1 MWRGALP
8 EAPFCGDVPAI
19 LIAPLGAL
27 ASRVL
32 LPCTPAHPAM
42 ATGATGGGVQLAFL
56 LCCTPAH
63 YSAVTCCA
71 GGTRDS
77 DSPGAKNQRRQRGE
91 ARHNLLSELDAAR
104 GIASEGHRKSTIEG
118 LMRSGDTYNA
128 GDFSQLHLDFKAS
141 HNAVFIALA
150 EWAHACDCVPVE
162 QHQTLPAPNVFY
174 LDGSDGG
181 TTRALLASGF
191 ATSQLHVANI
201 FENTVAALV
210 FPPLSLDA
218 SRVVLGR
225 AEDALSHELADTP
238 FAAIYLDGC
247 GGAAG
252 PLREMVRAVFHAPSR
267 KSSRLALGFTLTQ
280 AHPSG
285 RSLADR
291 EQVPA
296 AIFLNPART
305 LVCQLVSF
313 YDDDGA
319 VIPNRT
325 WSGRWWRQRDG
336 TALAHITLAMHQA
349 CMECRPTLP
358 SSMPEPSLR
367 GWPVVG
373 LARASDLEMCSVRAL
388 DLLCPSI
395 SLLVRSSTSFDI

>member
-1 MWRGALP
+1 M
-8 EAPFCGDVPAI
+8 
-19 LIAPLGAL
+19 
-27 ASRVL
+27 ASGSY
-32 LPCTPAHPAM
+32 C
-42 ATGATGGGVQLAFL
+42 GGVQLTFL
-56 LCCTPAH
+56 LCCPPAH
-63 YSAVTCCA
+63 HSAVTCCA

-77 DSPGAKNQRRQRGE
+77 ESPGAKNQRRQRGE
-91 ARHNLLSELDAAR
+91 ARQNLLSELDDAR
-104 GIASEGHRKSTIEG
+104 GGHRKLKMEG

-162 QHQTLPAPNVFY
+162 HHTLPAPNVFY

-191 ATSQLHVANI
+191 ATSQLHVANM
-201 FENTVAALV
+201 FQNTVAALV
-210 FPPLSLDA
+210 SPPLSLDA

-225 AEDALSHELADTP
+225 AEDALSEELADTP

-247 GGAAG
+247 GGAPG
-252 PLREMVRAVFHAPSR
+252 PLKEMVRAVFHAPSR

-285 RSLADR
+285 LSLADR
-291 EQVPA
+291 EQVTFA
-296 AIFLNPART
+296 TISFNPART
-305 LVCQLVSF
+305 LACQTVSF
-313 YDDDGA
+313 YDDEGAGLSLADRARIRHDIFESCAHTAKLACQPVSFYDDEGA

-336 TALAHITLAMHQA
+336 TALAHTTLAMHQA
-349 CMECRPTLP
+349 CMGCRPTLP
-358 SSMPEPSLR
+358 NSVPEPSPR

-373 LARASDLEMCSVRAL
+373 LARASDVERGSVRAL
-388 DLLCPSI
+388 DLLCRLTSI
-395 SLLVRSSTSFDI
+395 HGELRQGLRERGLD

>member
-1 MWRGALP
+1 M
-8 EAPFCGDVPAI
+8 
-19 LIAPLGAL
+19 
-27 ASRVL
+27 ASGSY
-32 LPCTPAHPAM
+32 C
-42 ATGATGGGVQLAFL
+42 GGVQLTFL
-56 LCCTPAH
+56 LCCPPAH
-63 YSAVTCCA
+63 LSAVTCCA
-71 GGTRDS
+71 GGTRE
-77 DSPGAKNQRRQRGE
+77 SPGAKNQRRQRGE
-91 ARHNLLSELDAAR
+91 ARQNLLSELHDAR
-104 GIASEGHRKSTIEG
+104 HQKLKIEG

-162 QHQTLPAPNVFY
+162 HRPLPAPNVFY

-191 ATSQLHVANI
+191 ATSQLHVANM
-201 FENTVAALV
+201 FQNTVAALV
-210 FPPLSLDA
+210 SPPLSLDA

-225 AEDALSHELADTP
+225 AEDALSEELADTP

-247 GGAAG
+247 GGAPG

-285 RSLADR
+285 LSLADR

-296 AIFLNPART
+296 FATIFLNPTRT
-305 LVCQLVSF
+305 LACQPVRF
-313 YDDDGA
+313 YDDEGA

-325 WSGRWWRQRDG
+325 WSGRWWRQRDC
-336 TALAHITLAMHQA
+336 TALAHTTLAMHQA

-358 SSMPEPSLR
+358 SSMPEPLPR

-373 LARASDLEMCSVRAL
+373 LVRASDVERCSVKL
-388 DLLCPSI
+388 EHSILLCRSI
-395 SLLVRSSTSFDI
+395 SIHGELRQVLRERGFD